1 MIAAYTS
8 LAVIAKAAG
17 FNNHVSWI
25 KTAIEEEKASAK
37 AALDIVPSVTER
49 FLAKQQ
55 D

>member
-25 KTAIEEEKASAK
+25 ETSVEEENASAK
-37 AALDIVPSVTER
+37 AAFGIVPSVTER